1 MRKLLFIFTAV
12 ILAASCRAQSPGI
25 PIKTAGIVYS
35 KGVPQWV
42 PQLKS
47 GSEIDI
53 DTTTG
58 HIYQWHRTNNSW
70 LQLGQGI
77 DVISGTIPP
86 LYTPV
91 RNMSLFAINAA
102 DELYH
107 WTGSGWVQINQ
118 GTAYTAGAGIDIT
131 GDEISNT
138 GDLSNTNELQTI
150 TTSTNTLTLSNSGG
164 TVTVDT
170 DPTNEAQTLSAGG
183 TTSPTIGLS
192 TAGGAGGGTVTLSPA
207 GIMFFSRT
215 GNTIIATATEVDGS
229 VTNEIELPAQTGNSG
244 KYLTTDGSAVSW
256 GTVSAGI
263 TGTLAANRIVYA
275 TGTSAVTTSSTLTY
289 DGTELVNTGR
299 TKAVVQGREASAGA
313 AFSDTYT
320 RILFPQGATANLS
333 GTGAIRISI
342 PNTGFSSSGNSYSM
356 RVVLMDL
363 GRATSVPMD
372 IYFSATNTTV
382 FDVSAQ
388 YTGTAVYTVR
398 SGYNSGDATINI
410 YIGSVSDTWSSCGA
424 VVTEFVAKNGNGSAP
439 NSMLTGWSTTLVTS
453 LPTTVTSTTSLTY
466 ASGLAG
472 NVTVAGNITA
482 NGINKGPWIG
492 AEVSDGS
499 NFNPGWVRCI
509 NPTGG
514 QKQSFSGTG
523 ALTVQVPTNIFNAAG
538 GTSACARIIV
548 TPKDAAPQEYIVM
561 WTGSPTQ
568 VFDAYC
574 TSFGKIDRAVRVG
587 YNSTDGKIDIYIG
600 ELATV
605 WTNTNVSV
613 DYALAENSNSA
624 VPNNLRTG
632 WNVKLSTAFPGS
644 YQTVSSSLGYAKHI
658 LSGAGVGTTS
668 PAASA
673 ALDITSTTSGFLPPR
688 MTTAQRNAIS
698 SPATGLTIYCT
709 DATAT
714 DASTGVLQCYNGTT
728 WKNCW

>member
-1 MRKLLFIFTAV
+1 MRKLIYLFFAV
-12 ILAASCRAQSPGI
+12 VLAASCRAQSPGI

-77 DVISGTIPP
+77 DQIAGAMPP

-91 RNMSLFAINAA
+91 RNQSLLAINNPTPPTPP
-102 DELYH
+102 ELYYYSN
-107 WTGSGWVQINQ
+107 GSWSQINQ
-118 GTAYTAGAGIDIT
+118 GEVYTAGTGINITGNEITNTAPDQTVSITGAGISSVT
-131 GDEISNT
+131 GTYPNF
-138 GDLSNTNELQTI
+138 
-150 TTSTNTLTLSNSGG
+150 
-164 TVTVDT
+164 TVT
-170 DPTNEAQTLSAGG
+170 S
-183 TTSPTIGLS
+183 
-192 TAGGAGGGTVTLSPA
+192 
-207 GIMFFSRT
+207 
-215 GNTIIATATEVDGS
+215 TEVDGS
-229 VTNEIELPAQTGNSG
+229 VTNEIELPTQTGNSG
-244 KYLTTDGSAVSW
+244 KYLTTNGSSPSW
-256 GTVSAGI
+256 GTVSASNGLP
-263 TGTLAANRIVYA
+263 TGGTTGQVLSKIDGTNYNTTWTTPLAYASLAANRVVYSNS
-275 TGTSAVTTSSTLTY
+275 TSAVTTSSTLTY

-299 TKAVVQGREASAGA
+299 TKGVYQGREASAGA
-313 AFSDTYT
+313 AFSDTYS
-320 RILFPQGATANLS
+320 RILFPQDATANLS
-333 GTGAIRISI
+333 GTGAIRILI
-342 PNTGFSSSGNSYSM
+342 PNTGFSTSGNSYSM
-356 RVVLMDL
+356 KVILMDL

-372 IYFSATNTTV
+372 IFFTASNSAV
-382 FDVSAQ
+382 FNVSAQ

-398 SGYNSGDATINI
+398 AGYNSGDATINI
-410 YIGSVSDTWSSCGA
+410 YIGSVSDTWSNCGA
-424 VVTEFVAKNGNGSAP
+424 VVTEFIAKNGNGSAP

-453 LPTTVTSTTSLTY
+453 LPTTVTSATALTY
-466 ASGLAG
+466 ANGLAG
-472 NVTVAGNITA
+472 DVVNSGNFTA
-482 NGINKGPWIG
+482 DGINKGVWIG

-499 NFNPGWVRCI
+499 AFNPGWIRCS

-514 QKQSFSGTG
+514 QKQNISGTG
-523 ALTVQVPTNIFNAAG
+523 AITVQVPTNVFATSGINAQARITLSPKNAA
-538 GTSACARIIV
+538 
-548 TPKDAAPQEYIVM
+548 PEQYIVM
-561 WTGSPTQ
+561 WSGVNNG

-574 TSFGKIDRAVRVG
+574 VSTAKVDRTVRVG
-587 YNSTDGKIDIYIG
+587 YNSTDGKIDIYFG

-605 WTNTNVSV
+605 WGNTNVTV
-613 DYALAENSNSA
+613 DLAQSENSNSA

-658 LSGAGVGTTS
+658 LTGAGVGTTS

-673 ALDITSTTSGFLPPR
+673 ALDITSTTTGFLPPR

-714 DASTGVLQCYNGTT
+714 DASTGVMQTYNGST
-728 WKNCW
+728 WKNNW

>member
-1 MRKLLFIFTAV
+1 MRKLLFLFTAV

-244 KYLTTDGSAVSW
+244 KYLTTNGSSPSWGAVS
-256 GTVSAGI
+256 GTVGPGTAGQ
-263 TGTLAANRIVYA
+263 LPYYA
-275 TGTSAVTTSSTLTY
+275 TTTTLGTATVSNGLTM
-289 DGTELVNTGR
+289 
-299 TKAVVQGREASAGA
+299 SAGA
-313 AFSDTYT
+313 LKFGGDLTAPTTYNSGSYTTSWPGYYGGSSGFGHLYTATASGSTPTSIQDDGIVYYSLRGTPNYTKGFHSIFRGQSSQNGTMPNLYAFQFEIVGTGTYT
-320 RILFPQGATANLS
+320 NRAQIFNGSIYDGITTNTAVTASFDNYGSATKASCTDLVLSAYTPTSSPKFTFLDFNQTLGVTQAAGYWSIYNNLPNTFNMYLGQGRVSIGATA
-333 GTGAIRISI
+333 T
-342 PNTGFSSSGNSYSM
+342 
-356 RVVLMDL
+356 
-363 GRATSVPMD
+363 
-372 IYFSATNTTV
+372 
-382 FDVSAQ
+382 
-388 YTGTAVYTVR
+388 
-398 SGYNSGDATINI
+398 
-410 YIGSVSDTWSSCGA
+410 
-424 VVTEFVAKNGNGSAP
+424 
-439 NSMLTGWSTTLVTS
+439 
-453 LPTTVTSTTSLTY
+453 
-466 ASGLAG
+466 
-472 NVTVAGNITA
+472 
-482 NGINKGPWIG
+482 
-492 AEVSDGS
+492 
-499 NFNPGWVRCI
+499 
-509 NPTGG
+509 
-514 QKQSFSGTG
+514 
-523 ALTVQVPTNIFNAAG
+523 
-538 GTSACARIIV
+538 
-548 TPKDAAPQEYIVM
+548 
-561 WTGSPTQ
+561 
-568 VFDAYC
+568 
-574 TSFGKIDRAVRVG
+574 
-587 YNSTDGKIDIYIG
+587 
-600 ELATV
+600 
-605 WTNTNVSV
+605 
-613 DYALAENSNSA
+613 
-624 VPNNLRTG
+624 
-632 WNVKLSTAFPGS
+632 
-644 YQTVSSSLGYAKHI
+644 
-658 LSGAGVGTTS
+658 

>member
-244 KYLTTDGSAVSW
+244 KYLTTNGSSPSWATVS
-256 GTVSAGI
+256 GTVGPGTAGQLPYYA
-263 TGTLAANRIVYA
+263 TTTTLGTATVNDGLTMSGGTL
-275 TGTSAVTTSSTLTY
+275 GFGGTLTQPRTFAGSNY
-289 DGTELVNTGR
+289 TTTWTGR
-299 TKAVVQGREASAGA
+299 FGGSTGYSHYYNQ
-313 AFSDTYT
+313 T
-320 RILFPQGATANLS
+320 LS
-333 GTGAIRISI
+333 GSSPVNSSDNAI
-342 PNTGFSSSGNSYSM
+342 
-356 RVVLMDL
+356 
-363 GRATSVPMD
+363 
-372 IYFSATNTTV
+372 
-382 FDVSAQ
+382 
-388 YTGTAVYTVR
+388 
-398 SGYNSGDATINI
+398 
-410 YIGSVSDTWSSCGA
+410 
-424 VVTEFVAKNGNGSAP
+424 FV
-439 NSMLTGWSTTLVTS
+439 
-453 LPTTVTSTTSLTY
+453 
-466 ASGLAG
+466 
-472 NVTVAGNITA
+472 
-482 NGINKGPWIG
+482 
-492 AEVSDGS
+492 
-499 NFNPGWVRCI
+499 
-509 NPTGG
+509 
-514 QKQSFSGTG
+514 FSGTG
-523 ALTVQVPTNIFNAAG
+523 SPSYTKGNFSLSRNYWGQAGTIPTAYGALTEILGSGTYSSRACGVNTIIYGSITTPSCIGNMIIGEGSATISAVSDLVLSSNSPTSSAKYTFLEMNTASGPTHAAGYWSIYNNLPSTFNAFLGAG
-538 GTSACARIIV
+538 NVGIGTATTQTAKLDVGSSTGYNQFRLRTSY
-548 TPKDAAPQEYIVM
+548 TPTSTADTNGNTGDVSWDVNYIYIK
-561 WTGSPTQ
+561 TGS
-568 VFDAYC
+568 
-574 TSFGKIDRAVRVG
+574 GWKR
-587 YNSTDGKIDIYIG
+587 
-600 ELATV
+600 
-605 WTNTNVSV
+605 
-613 DYALAENSNSA
+613 SA
-624 VPNNLRTG
+624 
-632 WNVKLSTAFPGS
+632 LSTF
-644 YQTVSSSLGYAKHI
+644 
-658 LSGAGVGTTS
+658 
-668 PAASA
+668 
-673 ALDITSTTSGFLPPR
+673 
-688 MTTAQRNAIS
+688 
-698 SPATGLTIYCT
+698 
-709 DATAT
+709 
-714 DASTGVLQCYNGTT
+714 
-728 WKNCW
+728 